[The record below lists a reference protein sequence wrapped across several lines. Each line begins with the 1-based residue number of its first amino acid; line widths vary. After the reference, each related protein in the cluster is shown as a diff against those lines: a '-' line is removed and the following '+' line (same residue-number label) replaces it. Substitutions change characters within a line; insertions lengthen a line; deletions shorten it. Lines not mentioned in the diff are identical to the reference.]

1 MIEIV
6 LGLGFG
12 DEGKGS
18 LVDWLARRAAER
30 VGADA
35 VTVVRWNGGPQ
46 AAHHVVTEAGRV
58 FCFAQLGAGSLAGAR
73 THLGN
78 GMVVDPIALF
88 REAEAFDGGRV
99 LARVSVD
106 PRALVVTPWHAT
118 LNQMREVARGAGR
131 HGSTGR
137 GVAEALLAAER
148 GLPAVRIGDADVA
161 CGLLR
166 VREWACDESR
176 TIETAAGGDTAGSE
190 TASEL
195 AADLEHPALNG
206 LTLAAIERVR
216 RELTMTTEVRA
227 AHVILE
233 GAQGALLDR
242 DHGEAP
248 WITPS
253 RITRAA
259 AEAAIGELGLAGIA
273 VECWGV
279 LRAYATRH
287 GAGPFP
293 TEDATL
299 TAALPDWHNGT
310 GPWQGPMRV
319 GWFDAVLA
327 NRALAFA
334 GPVDRLAL
342 TCVDRL
348 VDLPTLRFRSASG
361 EVNAPSIDAYVT
373 QLEAA
378 LGRPIDLVSR
388 GPTAAGKRLR
398 VVI

>member
-1 MIEIV
+1 MSSEIV

-18 LVDWLARRAAER
+18 LVDWLAWRAVRR

-58 FCFAQLGAGSLAGAR
+58 FCFAQLGAGSFAGAR
-73 THLGN
+73 THLAS

-88 REAEAFDGGRV
+88 REAAAFDGGQI
-99 LARVSVD
+99 LDRVSVD

-137 GVAEALLAAER
+137 GVAEAVLAAER
-148 GLPAVRIGDADVA
+148 GLPTVRMGDADVA
-161 CGLLR
+161 AGLGR
-166 VREWACDESR
+166 VREWVCEQAR
-176 TIETAAGGDTAGSE
+176 GIGAPA
-190 TASEL
+190 EL
-195 AADLEHPALNG
+195 AADLEHPAL
-206 LTLAAIERVR
+206 LAITLAAIERVR
-216 RELTMTTEVRA
+216 RETTMTTEVHA
-227 AHVILE
+227 AHLILE

-259 AEAAIGELGLAGIA
+259 AEAALGELGRGDD

-293 TEDATL
+293 TEDAAL

-327 NRALAFA
+327 KKALAFA
-334 GPVDRLAL
+334 GPIDRLAL

-348 VDLPTLRFRSASG
+348 VDLPALRFRSASG
-361 EVNAPSIDAYVT
+361 DVSAPSIDAYVA
-373 QLEAA
+373 QLEAV
-378 LGRPIDLVSR
+378 LGRPIDLISR
-388 GPTAAGKRLR
+388 GPTAADKGERGVR
-398 VVI
+398 